1 MSIFILYIVF
11 IIQGQFLF
19 SAEQERRLGK
29 KQVRFADELVVNEPS
44 SRQLGIKEKP
54 SAYNPL
60 ISEKKRYKETLK
72 TGAFSNNGT
81 LATRNSLNALKSQ
94 SAKDPLKDTSVFD
107 FLSKAFEVKSL
118 PALQIDPNSE
128 VAALLTQFKG
138 FSIKEDF
145 DNISYQEVYSSDSE
159 SSCDSNDSENS
170 SYEYEL
176 SSRPATCPP
185 GF

>member
-1 MSIFILYIVF
+1 MSIFILYIAL

-19 SAEQERRLGK
+19 SAEQQRRLGK

-60 ISEKKRYKETLK
+60 ISEKKRYKEALK

-81 LATRNSLNALKSQ
+81 LATRNSLNALKAQ
-94 SAKDPLKDTSVFD
+94 STKEPLKDNSAFD
-107 FLSKAFEVKSL
+107 FLCKAAAVKSV
-118 PALQIDPNSE
+118 PVLQINPHSE
-128 VAALLTQFKG
+128 IAALLTQFKG
-138 FSIKEDF
+138 FSIKEDS
-145 DNISYQEVYSSDSE
+145 DNISYQEELSSDSE
-159 SSCDSNDSENS
+159 ISGYSTDSENS
-170 SYEYEL
+170 SYEDEL